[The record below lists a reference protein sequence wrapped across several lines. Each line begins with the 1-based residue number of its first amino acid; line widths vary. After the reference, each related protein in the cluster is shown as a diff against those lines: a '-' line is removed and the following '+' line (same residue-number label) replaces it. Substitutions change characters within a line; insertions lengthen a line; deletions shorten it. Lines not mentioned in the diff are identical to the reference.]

1 MSTEYNKD
9 TYIGY
14 LKMKRGGMK
23 IIPGDKDEKIINKR
37 NKILNHLEKVLSGG
51 KKLKEKYIGSYFKA
65 LGGKYVRNDMC
76 TGADNKN
83 CNNGKL
89 ISLGG
94 AHKLLKLA
102 ARKNF
107 PMDEILTKFKGS
119 APSLY
124 ESLENK
130 ISGIKG
136 GNREE
141 RERELAAVR
150 AIRSRGRSD
159 DCSGDNVDH
168 NGWVGMTMD
177 DVAVGIDCPDVAYWL
192 NLKTKQRLTERAPNN
207 YEISHPEQGVVGR
220 QNGGALNDFRNE
232 IGRSTFDIE
241 LNKLRDEIN
250 LIRNS

>member
-14 LKMKRGGMK
+14 LKMKKGGMK

-37 NKILNHLEKVLSGG
+37 NKILNHLEQVLSGG
-51 KKLKEKYIGSYFKA
+51 KKLKEEYIGSYFKA

-76 TGADNKN
+76 TGGDNRN
-83 CNNGKL
+83 CKDGKL

-136 GNREE
+136 GNRE
-141 RERELAAVR
+141 RELSAVR
-150 AIRSRGRSD
+150 SRSYE
-159 DCSGDNVDH
+159 GD
-168 NGWVGMTMD
+168 
-177 DVAVGIDCPDVAYWL
+177 
-192 NLKTKQRLTERAPNN
+192 
-207 YEISHPEQGVVGR
+207 YEQY
-220 QNGGALNDFRNE
+220 GGTLNDFRNE
-232 IGRSTFDIE
+232 IGRTTFDVE